1 MAKLI
6 CTKCSEIYDSAALRT
21 LKCPSCRIWLESL
34 AGREVDEPHVDLDD
48 VIEEEELD
56 PNTLVILQ
64 ASNRTTHAVRSLA
77 IFFFTL
83 LRVNL
88 IGGGLVGIGMALSP
102 FQSFLVFQNDNYA
115 FLGYLLIIA
124 GGLVSFIGFF
134 VALSRGMRELALSK
148 P

>member
-6 CTKCSEIYDSAALRT
+6 CTQCSEIYDSETLRT
-21 LKCPSCRIWLESL
+21 LKCPTCRIWLESL
-34 AGREVDEPHVDLDD
+34 AGREGDETNAQFTEVDEAEALDWS
-48 VIEEEELD
+48 
-56 PNTLVILQ
+56 TLVIVE

-88 IGGGLVGIGMALSP
+88 FGGGLVAIGMALSP
-102 FQSFLVFQNDNYA
+102 FQSFIVFQSDSYVY
-115 FLGYLLIIA
+115 LGYALIIA
-124 GGLVSFIGFF
+124 GGLISFIGFF
-134 VALSRGMRELALSK
+134 VALARGMRELALSK